1 MLNTPVGSDFNKI
14 FTPLQLAA
22 SKNVNYD
29 VIRTLIRYGGAD
41 VNSKEGSPPPP
52 LIIAVMK
59 QDPPTLVK
67 LLLDSGAD
75 VMITAAS
82 NDSSRCY
89 INPLTAA
96 GSKGNIEIGKILIQ
110 YGARVDESGGDNLI
124 TPYHSAAMF
133 GHINFLK
140 FLMDI
145 HHDPNII
152 GCYRKTPLFS
162 ALEANLDTVK
172 FLVEA
177 GGADVNA
184 MDETG
189 TTPLTYAAAKKKR
202 DIMAYLIQ
210 HGAIAMYKGQQIK

>member
-29 VIRTLIRYGGAD
+29 VIRTLIRYGAD